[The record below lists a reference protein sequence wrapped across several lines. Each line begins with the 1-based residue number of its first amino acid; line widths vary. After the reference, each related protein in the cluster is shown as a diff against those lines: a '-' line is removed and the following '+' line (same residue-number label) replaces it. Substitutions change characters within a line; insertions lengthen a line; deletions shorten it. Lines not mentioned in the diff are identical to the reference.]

1 MKWVWSQCVKEPI
14 FLEVRVT
21 TQGCLDSYVLKRM
34 LLNGLHEIKTE
45 APYMVNCVR
54 KISGSMEKTVFYTN
68 KSLSFLSRNEMGGQQ
83 RWEEVKAVILQ
94 SRLIIKILV
103 EHNIRGN

>member
-1 MKWVWSQCVKEPI
+1 
-14 FLEVRVT
+14 
-21 TQGCLDSYVLKRM
+21 M

-54 KISGSMEKTVFYTN
+54 KISGSMEK
-68 KSLSFLSRNEMGGQQ
+68 SFLSRNEMGGQQ